1 MAAAVGAFAV
11 LPASAATI
19 TYDFANLPAGT
30 ADAAVN
36 RVFPSA
42 DVDLTVSAFG
52 QDEDAMPNPTET
64 EAVSYHVGYGL
75 GVRDITDLLVSDID
89 AIDGN
94 RGNEELIFTFS
105 TDVLFKEITFA
116 DANDQD
122 FSGEV
127 FFLLNDGEFGDF
139 QTSGKNIAYFNGL
152 ANGGAGNANSQNLP
166 SYVFPDNKAGPKSVI
181 KVYVQDADSGV
192 YVSSLTVEEVFVPEP
207 GSLMLLG
214 AGVTGVRR
222 RRRALA

>member
-1 MAAAVGAFAV
+1 MRCDRKAGVLLAAAVGAFAV

-52 QDEDAMPNPTET
+52 QDEDALPNPTET
-64 EAVSYHVGYGL
+64 EAVSYHAGYGL

-127 FFLLNDGEFGDF
+127 FFLL
-139 QTSGKNIAYFNGL
+139 
-152 ANGGAGNANSQNLP
+152 
-166 SYVFPDNKAGPKSVI
+166 
-181 KVYVQDADSGV
+181 
-192 YVSSLTVEEVFVPEP
+192 
-207 GSLMLLG
+207 
-214 AGVTGVRR
+214 
-222 RRRALA
+222 